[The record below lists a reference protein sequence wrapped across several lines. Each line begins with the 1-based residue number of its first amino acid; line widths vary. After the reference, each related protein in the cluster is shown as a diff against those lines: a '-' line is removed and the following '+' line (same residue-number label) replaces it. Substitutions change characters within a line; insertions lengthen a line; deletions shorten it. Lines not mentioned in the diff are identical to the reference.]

1 MRNHMMSSGVR
12 GGTPSC
18 VRLGRGRQKP
28 LPLPIVDSEVDWSVQ
43 TSSSVGSCVRRI

>member
-12 GGTPSC
+12 GGAPSC

-28 LPLPIVDSEVDWSVQ
+28 LPIVELEVD
-43 TSSSVGSCVRRI
+43 